1 MKARHLGGVLGAALA
16 VGLLVAGCGGNGGG
30 SSPRV
35 TVAGTAN
42 FPQANGGEQVA
53 DSPFIII
60 DPDRADD
67 PLNQAVTTPDGRYY
81 GIVRKG
87 ASVAVIVTGTVG
99 TDQIRVSGLIPTS
112 ANNTDKN
119 LNGQTDIACE
129 AGVSAV
135 TDGAISGDELDAQRI
150 AILEDAAAQFVDET
164 DFTDPAS
171 VTAAALAVRAATDN
185 GARPAP

>member
-16 VGLLVAGCGGNGGG
+16 VGLLVAGCGGNGSGG
-30 SSPRV
+30 SPRV

-42 FPQANGGEQVA
+42 FPDANSGGLVSN
-53 DSPFIII
+53 SPFVII
-60 DPDRADD
+60 DPDDAND
-67 PLNQAVTTPDGRYY
+67 PLNRAVTTPDGRYY

-87 ASVAVIVTGTVG
+87 TSVAVIITGTVAG
-99 TDQIRVSGLIPTS
+99 DDIRVSGLIPTS
-112 ANNTDKN
+112 SNNTDKN

-129 AGVSAV
+129 AGVQAV
-135 TDGAISGDELDAQRI
+135 IDGEISGDELDAQRI

-171 VTAAALAVRAATDN
+171 VTAAANQVRAITNN
-185 GARPAP
+185 GAHPAP

>member
-16 VGLLVAGCGGNGGG
+16 VGLLVAGCGGNGSG
-30 SSPRV
+30 SSARV

-42 FPQANGGEQVA
+42 FPEANSGAAVA
-53 DSPFIII
+53 GAPFVII
-60 DPDRADD
+60 DPDHADD
-67 PLNQAVTTPDGRYY
+67 PLSSAVSTGDGRYY

-87 ASVAVIVTGTVG
+87 TSVAVILTGTVAG
-99 TDQIRVSGLIPTS
+99 DDIRVSGLIPTDS
-112 ANNTDKN
+112 NNVDKN

-135 TDGAISGDELDAQRI
+135 IDGAISGDDLDAQRI

-171 VTAAALAVRAATDN
+171 VTAAALQVRAVTNN
-185 GARPAP
+185 GAHPAP